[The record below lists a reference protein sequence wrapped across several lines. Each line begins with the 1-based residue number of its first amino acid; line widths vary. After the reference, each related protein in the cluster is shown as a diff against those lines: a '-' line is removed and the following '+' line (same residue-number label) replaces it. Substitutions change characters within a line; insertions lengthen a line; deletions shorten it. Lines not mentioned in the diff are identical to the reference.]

1 MSVGEGALRPSALGF
16 KVSRLVQE
24 LAFPERAFLF
34 QAICLAACP
43 NPASHKRR
51 PLPGSHG
58 NMRQDQQ
65 FQGME
70 YKLSRVMG

>member
-34 QAICLAACP
+34 QAICLAVCP
-43 NPASHKRR
+43 NPASHKRIKAPTWESWEHATR
-51 PLPGSHG
+51 PAV
-58 NMRQDQQ
+58 
-65 FQGME
+65 
-70 YKLSRVMG
+70 SRDGV